1 MARYRFLVGDL
12 LTGVLREEM
21 PFTDIKYSQVLNAP
35 GAFTASIGLRHPKAT
50 RANLDPGRTVIYVER
65 DGVLLWGGILWAA
78 NPSVDDAKIG
88 VAGAGFWSY
97 FRRRYIRTD
106 KIYTATDQFAIA
118 QDLLNYAQ
126 GITGG
131 DIAVDV
137 GAETSGVD
145 RDRTYNSWE
154 RKNIGEAIEQLA
166 AVEDGFDFAID
177 VAYDSGGTITKTFR
191 PSYPQRGRST
201 AIVFELGTNLRGLSQ
216 QINAAAQANLID
228 VIGSGDGAAMLIA
241 TVSDASVL
249 ATYPLLEDVVSYKDV
264 TETGTLTAHG
274 NAELAAR
281 ATPVE
286 TIPTVAQA
294 GPDTGLGSYITG
306 DEITVRG
313 HDGYVDV
320 DDRMRITQFEVT
332 VDDQGGENVALG
344 LQPAGDFV

>member
-1 MARYRFLVGDL
+1 MASYRFLVGDL

-65 DGVLLWGGILWAA
+65 DGVLLWGGILWVA
-78 NPSVDDAKIG
+78 NPSVENSKIG
-88 VAGAGFWSY
+88 LAGEGFWSY
-97 FRRRYIRTD
+97 FRRRFIRTTHT
-106 KIYTATDQFAIA
+106 YAATDQFAIA

-126 GITGG
+126 GISGG
-131 DIAVDV
+131 DIGVAV

-154 RKNIGEAIEQLA
+154 RKNIGDAIEQLA
-166 AVEDGFDFAID
+166 GVEDGFDFAID

-216 QINAAAQANLID
+216 QINGAAQANLID
-228 VIGSGDGAAMLIA
+228 VIGAGAGADMLIA

-286 TIPTVAQA
+286 AVPSISQGGA
-294 GPDTGLGSYITG
+294 DTGLGSYITG
-306 DEITVRG
+306 DEVTVRG

-320 DDRMRITQFEVT
+320 DDRMRITQFEVG
-332 VDDQGGENVALG
+332 VDDQGGETVSVS
-344 LQPAGDFV
+344 LQPATDFV